1 MIYLKNISDAQ
12 ILMIPRNGG
21 IVTGEMALVMRNTT
35 DLQETTL
42 SVTDLNTSGLY
53 FNLAVALPLGDRFA
67 DGEYQ
72 YSLKNG
78 NIQVS
83 CGLLYV
89 GDLQSPSQHE
99 TTITYKQ
106 YESE

>member
-21 IVTGEMALVMRNTT
+21 IVTGEMTLVMRNTT

-42 SVTDLNTSGLY
+42 YVTDLNTSGLY
-53 FNLAVALPLGDRFA
+53 FNLAVALPSGLA

-89 GDLQSPSQHE
+89 GNLQSPSQHE

>member
-12 ILMIPRNGG
+12 VLMIPRNGS
-21 IVTGEMALVMRNTT
+21 IVTGEMSLVMRNTT
-35 DLQETTL
+35 DQKETTL

-53 FNLAVALPLGDRFA
+53 FNIAVALPGGLA

-78 NIQVS
+78 DIQVS
-83 CGLLYV
+83 CGILYV
-89 GDLQSPSQHE
+89 GNLQSPSQHE

-106 YESE
+106 YETE

>member
-21 IVTGEMALVMRNTT
+21 IMTGEMTLVMRNTT

-53 FNLAVALPLGDRFA
+53 FNLAVALPGGLA

-72 YSLKNG
+72 YSLKDG

>member
-21 IVTGEMALVMRNTT
+21 IVSGEMTLVMRNTT

-53 FNLAVALPLGDRFA
+53 FNLAVALPGGLA

-72 YSLKNG
+72 YSLKDG
-78 NIQVS
+78 DIQVS

>member
-21 IVTGEMALVMRNTT
+21 IVTGEMSLVIRNTT
-35 DLQETTL
+35 DQQETTL
-42 SVTDLNTSGLY
+42 SMTDLNTSGLY
-53 FNLAVALPLGDRFA
+53 FNLAVALPGGLA

-72 YSLKNG
+72 YSLKDG

>member
-35 DLQETTL
+35 DLQETSL

-53 FNLAVALPLGDRFA
+53 FNLAVALPGGLA

-78 NIQVS
+78 DIQVS
-83 CGLLYV
+83 CGILYV
-89 GDLQSPSQHE
+89 GNLQSPSQHE

>member
-1 MIYLKNISDAQ
+1 MIYLKNISYAQ
-12 ILMIPRNGG
+12 SLMIPRNGR
-21 IVTGEMALVMRNTT
+21 IVTGEMSLVMRNTT
-35 DLQETTL
+35 DQQETTL

-53 FNLAVALPLGDRFA
+53 FQLEVALPGGVA

-72 YSLKNG
+72 YSLKAG

-83 CGLLYV
+83 CGLLYI
-89 GDLQSPSQHE
+89 GDLQSPSQYE
-99 TTITYKQ
+99 RTITYQQ

>member
-1 MIYLKNISDAQ
+1 MIYLKNIPDAQ

-21 IVTGEMALVMRNTT
+21 IVTGEMSLVLRNTT
-35 DLQETTL
+35 DQQETTL

-53 FNLAVALPLGDRFA
+53 FNLAVALPEGLA

-72 YSLKNG
+72 YTLKDG

-83 CGLLYV
+83 CGLLYI
-89 GDLQSPSQHE
+89 GDLQSPSE
-99 TTITYKQ
+99 YERTITYQQ

>member
-21 IVTGEMALVMRNTT
+21 IVTGEMTLVMRNTT
-35 DLQETTL
+35 DLQEATL
-42 SVTDLNTSGLY
+42 SVTDLNTSGFY
-53 FNLAVALPLGDRFA
+53 FNLAVSLPGGLA

>member
-21 IVTGEMALVMRNTT
+21 IVTGEMSLVMRNTT
-35 DLQETTL
+35 DQQETTL
-42 SVTDLNTSGLY
+42 SMTDLNTSGLY
-53 FNLAVALPLGDRFA
+53 FNIAVALPGGLA

-72 YSLKNG
+72 YSLKDG
-78 NIQVS
+78 NIQLS

>member
-12 ILMIPRNGG
+12 ILMIPRNGS
-21 IVTGEMALVMRNTT
+21 IVTGEMSLVMRNTT
-35 DLQETTL
+35 DQKETTL

-53 FNLAVALPLGDRFA
+53 FNLAVSLPGGLA

-78 NIQVS
+78 DIQVS
-83 CGLLYV
+83 CGILYV
-89 GDLQSPSQHE
+89 GNLQSPSQHE

>member
-12 ILMIPRNGG
+12 ILMIPRNGE
-21 IVTGEMALVMRNTT
+21 IVTGKMTLLMRNTT

-42 SVTDLNTSGLY
+42 SVTDLNTSGLF
-53 FNLAVALPLGDRFA
+53 FNLAVALPGGLA

>member
-1 MIYLKNISDAQ
+1 MIYLKNMSDAQ
-12 ILMIPRNGG
+12 ILMIPRNGE
-21 IVTGEMALVMRNTT
+21 IVTGEMSLVMRNTT
-35 DLQETTL
+35 DQQETTL
-42 SVTDLNTSGLY
+42 SVTNLNTSGLY
-53 FNLAVALPLGDRFA
+53 FNLAVALPGGLA

-72 YSLKNG
+72 YSLKDG

>member
-21 IVTGEMALVMRNTT
+21 IVTGEMSLVMRNTT
-35 DLQETTL
+35 DQQETTL

-53 FNLAVALPLGDRFA
+53 FNLAVVLPGGLA

-72 YSLKNG
+72 YSLEDG

>member
-21 IVTGEMALVMRNTT
+21 IVTGEMSLVMRNTT
-35 DLQETTL
+35 DQQETTI
-42 SVTDLNTSGLY
+42 SVTDLNTSGIY
-53 FNLAVALPLGDRFA
+53 FNLAVALPGGLA

-78 NIQVS
+78 NIQMS

>member
-12 ILMIPRNGG
+12 ILMIPKNGE

-35 DLQETTL
+35 DLRETTL

-53 FNLAVALPLGDRFA
+53 FNLAVALPGGLA

>member
-12 ILMIPRNGG
+12 ILMIHRNGE
-21 IVTGEMALVMRNTT
+21 IVTGEMTLVMRNTT
-35 DLQETTL
+35 DLRETTL

-53 FNLAVALPLGDRFA
+53 FNLAVALPGGLA

-72 YSLKNG
+72 YSLKDG

>member
-21 IVTGEMALVMRNTT
+21 IVTGEMTLVMRNTT
-35 DLQETTL
+35 DLQETTI

-53 FNLAVALPLGDRFA
+53 FNLAVALPGGLA

-72 YSLKNG
+72 YSLKDG
-78 NIQVS
+78 NNQVS

>member
-35 DLQETTL
+35 DLRETTL

-53 FNLAVALPLGDRFA
+53 FNLAVALPGGLA

>member
-21 IVTGEMALVMRNTT
+21 IVAGEMTLVMRNTT

-53 FNLAVALPLGDRFA
+53 FNLAVTLPGGLA

>member
-12 ILMIPRNGG
+12 ILMLPRNGG
-21 IVTGEMALVMRNTT
+21 IVTGEMTLVMRNTT

-53 FNLAVALPLGDRFA
+53 FNLAVTLPGGLA

>member
-12 ILMIPRNGG
+12 TIMIPRNGG

-53 FNLAVALPLGDRFA
+53 FNLAVSLPGGLA